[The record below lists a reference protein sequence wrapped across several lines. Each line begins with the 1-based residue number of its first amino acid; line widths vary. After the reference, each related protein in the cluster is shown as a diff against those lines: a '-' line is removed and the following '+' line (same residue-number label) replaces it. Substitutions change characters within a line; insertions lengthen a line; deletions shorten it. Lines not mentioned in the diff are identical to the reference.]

1 MGEKLYSG
9 SYKEFIRG
17 IDKSEFTIKDI
28 IQHTKKAVPGIAG
41 ELHLGRVETILKAKP
56 NLIDRVGFDGQELLF
71 QSEKGYDP
79 ELHTLEF
86 TTGGGAYIKM
96 NAYPEAGYKWSELE
110 LDDLRF
116 ICSNYFSL
124 FERARLS
131 SIIEK
136 AAVTESMTGA
146 VNIAGLLQILG
157 KYKSNGTLG
166 RYTSAFMNIKD
177 FKFLNKR
184 LGIKQGDAV
193 LRGFVDK
200 LYGYLTPDEVVA
212 RLGGDNFVVLV
223 SDERLGGF
231 LDLVTPLVLTSVD
244 KDKTKELNVFFRIG
258 LCNVTQDTEI
268 SDVLG
273 FASTALAETRKPGNG
288 DIIWFDKNIHEQH
301 MAIQKATFL
310 FGEALV
316 NDEFQVFYQ
325 PKVRL
330 EDNALCGSEAL
341 VRWIRHGKVHLPM
354 EFIPALEEDGS
365 ITELDFVIFEKVCRD
380 IRMWLD
386 AEIEPVKVS
395 VNFSKHHIKTK
406 EAALNIIGI
415 LNRYAIDP
423 KYIEV
428 ELTESAC
435 YEDMAKIREFL
446 ETLSKHNISVSID
459 DFGTGYS
466 SLSLL
471 KNLMVDIIKL
481 DQSFVRAID
490 GEDETEV
497 KNDMVVIKNI
507 VNMVKELNMDIIA
520 EGVETLEEAG
530 FLREVNCNMAQ
541 GYLFD
546 KPMPHDDFEL
556 LLKGNRVFN

>member
-1 MGEKLYSG
+1 
-9 SYKEFIRG
+9 
-17 IDKSEFTIKDI
+17 
-28 IQHTKKAVPGIAG
+28 
-41 ELHLGRVETILKAKP
+41 
-56 NLIDRVGFDGQELLF
+56 
-71 QSEKGYDP
+71 
-79 ELHTLEF
+79 
-86 TTGGGAYIKM
+86 
-96 NAYPEAGYKWSELE
+96 
-110 LDDLRF
+110 
-116 ICSNYFSL
+116 
-124 FERARLS
+124 
-131 SIIEK
+131 
-136 AAVTESMTGA
+136 
-146 VNIAGLLQILG
+146 
-157 KYKSNGTLG
+157 
-166 RYTSAFMNIKD
+166 
-177 FKFLNKR
+177 
-184 LGIKQGDAV
+184 
-193 LRGFVDK
+193 
-200 LYGYLTPDEVVA
+200 
-212 RLGGDNFVVLV
+212 
-223 SDERLGGF
+223 
-231 LDLVTPLVLTSVD
+231 
-244 KDKTKELNVFFRIG
+244 
-258 LCNVTQDTEI
+258 
-268 SDVLG
+268 
-273 FASTALAETRKPGNG
+273 
-288 DIIWFDKNIHEQH
+288 
-301 MAIQKATFL
+301 
-310 FGEALV
+310 
-316 NDEFQVFYQ
+316 
-325 PKVRL
+325 
-330 EDNALCGSEAL
+330 
-341 VRWIRHGKVHLPM
+341 M

-386 AEIEPVKVS
+386 AGIEPVKVS

-435 YEDMAKIREFL
+435 YEDMEEIKEFL
-446 ETLSKHNISVSID
+446 ETLSKHKISVSID

-556 LLKGNRVFN
+556 LLKGNRVLN